1 MEMKL
6 FEMKYIF
13 AIVFFSVSMVLSAQ
27 PYREATYEAKLAAA
41 DELAAEGFYLDAVD
55 MYRECYSDSRDLSLL
70 ATIAHCEYLYRDFSR
85 SKRSFERVFR
95 KVKKDEV
102 PELVFMYARI
112 LKMEG
117 DYEDAYRHF
126 NIVLENSISDSLSTL
141 CSNEIEGM
149 KLASDLEPRYDLY
162 VEPIDKT
169 INTAFSDMA
178 PVEGPNG
185 ELFYSNFDR
194 NSYVEYEAEGE
205 EDEKRFAKIRFA
217 KGKDD
222 GTWEKP
228 TELEED
234 INYDGYHIGSPSFSV
249 DGSQMFFTR
258 SIIRGK
264 SVVESDVY
272 TSIYDGINWTAPI
285 RLNGINGEYPV
296 LHPVPGE
303 LYGENVLF
311 FISDRPGGYGG
322 YDIYYAPKRGEN
334 TYGLAVNLGSEINS
348 LGDEF
353 TPYYTNGYLYFSSD
367 GHPTAGG
374 MDIFNSEWDGEKWSK
389 PDNLGLGYNSR
400 YDDFFYKFNYETD
413 KGFLVS
419 NRSND
424 KIRSLRGEHCCDNIY
439 TVGIKDIEIDVL
451 VSTFAD
457 KEPLKGA
464 VIEVAEINQ
473 AGDIIN
479 SNRAASDKT
488 NTFKFRLQ
496 ADKKYRVYTYKDGFV
511 KDSTEISTMGMNK
524 SYTFKKQF
532 SLEPAEPE
540 TEIVTINQA
549 IRMNNIYYDYDDDKI
564 LPDAEQDLQNLYD
577 LMQKYPEMVIEL
589 SSHTDARGDDNY
601 NIDLSQRRA
610 NNAKRWLVS
619 KGVDSDRIVAK
630 GYGESQ
636 ILNECKNNVE
646 CTEEQH
652 RKNRRTEFK
661 IIEGPETI
669 EIKKEV
675 IKGTNRTPKGKLR
688 INNN

>member
-1 MEMKL
+1 MEMKFL
-6 FEMKYIF
+6 EMKYIF
-13 AIVFFSVSMVLSAQ
+13 AIVLFSFSVVLSAQ

-41 DELAAEGFYLDAVD
+41 DDLAAEGFYLDAVD
-55 MYRECYSDSRDLSLL
+55 MYRECYSESRDLSLL
-70 ATIAHCEYLYRDFSR
+70 ATIAHCEFLYRDFSR

-102 PELVFMYARI
+102 PDLVFMYARI

-126 NIVLENSISDSLSTL
+126 KIVLENSISDSLSTL
-141 CSNEIEGM
+141 CNNEIEGM
-149 KLASDLEPRYDLY
+149 KMATDLEPRYDLY

-194 NSYVEYEAEGE
+194 NSYVEFEAEGE

-217 KGKDD
+217 KAKDD
-222 GTWEKP
+222 GSWEKP
-228 TELEED
+228 KEMAED

-249 DGSQMFFTR
+249 DGSQLFFTR

-272 TSIYDGINWTAPI
+272 TSTYDGINWTAPV
-285 RLNGINGEYPV
+285 RLKGINGEYPV

-303 LYGENVLF
+303 LYGESVLF

-334 TYGLAVNLGSEINS
+334 TYGLAVNLGEEINS

-353 TPYYTNGYLYFSSD
+353 TPFYTNGYLYFSSD

-389 PDNLGLGYNSR
+389 PENLGTGYNSR
-400 YDDFFYKFNYETD
+400 YDDFFYKYNYETD
-413 KGFLVS
+413 KGYLVS

-451 VSTFAD
+451 VSAFAD
-457 KEPLKGA
+457 REPLKGA

-479 SNRAASDKT
+479 SNSASSDKT

-540 TEIVTINQA
+540 TEIVTINQP

-564 LPDAEQDLQNLYD
+564 LPDAEQDLQNLYN
-577 LMQKYPEMVIEL
+577 LMQEYPEMVIEL

-601 NIDLSQRRA
+601 NVDLSQRRA
-610 NNAKRWLVS
+610 NNAKKWLVQ

-636 ILNECKNNVE
+636 ILNECTNGVE
-646 CTEEQH
+646 CSEEQH

-688 INNN
+688 IDE